1 MYDKHI
7 KNIKE
12 KPIKLVSA
20 FKDLMTL
27 KLDRKDY
34 INQLSNI
41 LPKTIKERHIR
52 DSIDEKE
59 IELQIDYADDVVEN
73 KEEKED
79 KEDNDSAIICQ
90 KIQKD
95 FFKNYDVPL
104 AKMVYYKKHY
114 LETGKYIV
122 PHEITIKGT
131 NDFISS
137 DAREKYFM
145 YLRA

>member
-41 LPKTIKERHIR
+41 LPKTIKE
-52 DSIDEKE
+52 SIW
-59 IELQIDYADDVVEN
+59 
-73 KEEKED
+73 
-79 KEDNDSAIICQ
+79 
-90 KIQKD
+90 
-95 FFKNYDVPL
+95 
-104 AKMVYYKKHY
+104 
-114 LETGKYIV
+114 
-122 PHEITIKGT
+122 TISNFNASG
-131 NDFISS
+131 
-137 DAREKYFM
+137 
-145 YLRA
+145 